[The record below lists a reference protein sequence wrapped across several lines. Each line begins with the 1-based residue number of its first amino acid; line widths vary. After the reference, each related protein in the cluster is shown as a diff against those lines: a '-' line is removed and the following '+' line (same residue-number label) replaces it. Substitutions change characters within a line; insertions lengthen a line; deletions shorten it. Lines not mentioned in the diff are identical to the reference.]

1 MSEVL
6 EERNVIKRKNE
17 WKKKIVEV
25 EERNIVKRMDIEI
38 KREKEIENINEE
50 RRNIIEEMKII
61 EIVNEEWLEKII
73 GVVVM
78 DEKRL
83 KLKMKILILKGKMKK
98 MRKRILGNKIEGDSS
113 EIIEEIRKGRRK
125 IEIDN
130 VGEKEIEV
138 EVKNRMLVVKVFGK
152 KIDLIEIDRNGE
164 LVILKEVEI
173 EKKKLKKS
181 KIG

>member
-138 EVKNRMLVVKVFGK
+138 EVKNRMLVVEVFGK